1 VADSIATPLRELQRA
16 MRQVQRGDLE
26 ARCAVTSH
34 DEIGAVTE
42 GFNSMVEGL
51 RERERIRETFGRY
64 VSPEVRDEILAGR
77 AATAGALREVTVL
90 FADLRDF
97 TPWVESSPA
106 AEVVTD
112 LNAYFGEMDAAIRAH
127 GGLVLQFIGD
137 EIEAVFGAP
146 QDNPRHAD
154 AAVAAARE
162 MCERLAAWN
171 ATQRAAGRQALRH
184 GIGIHSGSVIAGNIG
199 SGERLSYAL
208 VGDTVNVASRIQAL
222 NKDFGTTVL
231 LSAATHGLL
240 TSKAGLAALPA
251 VKVKGISAEVSV
263 YALA

>member
-1 VADSIATPLRELQRA
+1 
-16 MRQVQRGDLE
+16 
-26 ARCAVTSH
+26 
-34 DEIGAVTE
+34 
-42 GFNSMVEGL
+42 
-51 RERERIRETFGRY
+51 
-64 VSPEVRDEILAGR
+64 
-77 AATAGALREVTVL
+77 
-90 FADLRDF
+90 
-97 TPWVESSPA
+97 
-106 AEVVTD
+106 
-112 LNAYFGEMDAAIRAH
+112 MDAAIRAH

-146 QDNPRHAD
+146 QDNPRHAE